1 MKRQMVELTKTFVL
15 ECEELD
21 KDHKRLVEMV
31 NDITADIDKGQT
43 NDCNS
48 KVQDFVNFAKGHF
61 SREEQLLKKNGYPD
75 VVKHHKH
82 HQTLITK
89 MEHIQEFAASAA
101 TNQLACD
108 SLKREL
114 VFLLMD
120 DLITTDMDFKD
131 YIGDGKA

>member
-1 MKRQMVELTKTFVL
+1 MVKLTGTFVL

-21 KDHKRLVEMV
+21 KDHKCLVEMV
-31 NDITADIDKGQT
+31 NDITADIDKGEIS
-43 NDCNS
+43 DCKS
-48 KVQDFVNFAKGHF
+48 KVLNFVNFAKGHF

-75 VVKHHKH
+75 VAKHHKH

-101 TNQLACD
+101 TNKLACD

-114 VFLLMD
+114 VYLLMD
-120 DLITTDMDFKD
+120 DLITTDMDFKG
-131 YIGDGKA
+131 YIGAGQA

>member
-1 MKRQMVELTKTFVL
+1 MVELTGNFVL

-21 KDHKRLVEMV
+21 NDHKRLVEMV
-31 NDITADIDKGQT
+31 NNITEDIDKGQT
-43 NDCNS
+43 SDCNR

-61 SREEQLLKKNGYPD
+61 SREEQLLKRNCYPD
-75 VVKHHKH
+75 VAKHHKH

-101 TNQLACD
+101 TNKLACD
-108 SLKREL
+108 SLKSEL

-120 DLITTDMDFKD
+120 DLITTDLDFKGYLD
-131 YIGDGKA
+131 DGKV